1 PPHLRRARCDERAPL
16 RAPRPARGGGG
27 PLVRGARGRSR
38 RDGAATAGGQ
48 RGARVS
54 ALRVALGVVAGVT
67 GGPATYGVALAR
79 ALGELVD
86 RTSPDPVGAGGEA
99 ADAVEVTV
107 LTDRPD
113 AFDGASGLRIVRV
126 PLSSSWQQPWWDNVG
141 VPRAL
146 ARLGADVYHGT
157 KHALPLVGLPRAT
170 AAVVTV
176 HDLAVLSEPATF
188 APPQRLQL
196 AVHLH
201 HAARRADRI
210 VCDSEHAAGDVAMR
224 LGVAPSRIAVVP
236 LGVSRAFRPP
246 RDEAARRAARA
257 ALGVADGGPLAS
269 FVGTAQPR
277 KHVEVAIEAIAA
289 LRARGLDATLAIA
302 GRRRPG
308 YEPAWLVAPPPWVR
322 LLGEVPAER
331 LVELYGASDVMVS
344 PSTYEGF
351 GLTFAEAMAC
361 GCPVVGVAATSVPEV
376 VRGGGLLVERAEAAL
391 VADAIERLLRD
402 PDLRARTVVA
412 ALARAAELTWER
424 AAESTLAVQRAAARA
439 AAARNAGARA
449 GGAR

>member
-176 HDLAVLSEPATF
+176 HE
-188 APPQRLQL
+188 L

-277 KHVEVAIEAIAA
+277 
-289 LRARGLDATLAIA
+289 
-302 GRRRPG
+302 
-308 YEPAWLVAPPPWVR
+308 
-322 LLGEVPAER
+322 
-331 LVELYGASDVMVS
+331 
-344 PSTYEGF
+344 
-351 GLTFAEAMAC
+351 
-361 GCPVVGVAATSVPEV
+361 
-376 VRGGGLLVERAEAAL
+376 
-391 VADAIERLLRD
+391 
-402 PDLRARTVVA
+402 
-412 ALARAAELTWER
+412 
-424 AAESTLAVQRAAARA
+424 
-439 AAARNAGARA
+439 
-449 GGAR
+449 